1 MTNNSGVINW
11 NDEAS
16 KKVRSQTVCKKDR
29 KVSSNHVMLKQN
41 LMFDK

>member
-1 MTNNSGVINW
+1 MANNSVINW

-29 KVSSNHVMLKQN
+29 KMTTSG
-41 LMFDK
+41 MFNKKNQILNK